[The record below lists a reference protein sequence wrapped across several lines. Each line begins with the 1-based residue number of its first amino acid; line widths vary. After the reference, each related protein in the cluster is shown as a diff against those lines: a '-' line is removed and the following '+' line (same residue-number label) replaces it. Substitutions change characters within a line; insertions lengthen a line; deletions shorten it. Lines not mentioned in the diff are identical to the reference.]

1 MAEVDTAGGA
11 RGGSRLPGT
20 AARTRGHR
28 SGLRRESPTAPPTRA
43 PAEGRLP
50 AGGVGW
56 SACKAGAKVDVHF
69 TPYTRKSTP
78 SGLWFKRKTQTYK
91 IFRKAHR
98 SSSGAPGLRELVSGS
113 TPEHDPWTE
122 KSAPGPRQLLS
133 LAGPEGAEA
142 LRTEETFAKHTLDRG
157 LQEDVRDLKPDSKIT
172 RQEETTPRTWAKAA
186 GDPVPQ
192 GARAPPNPEPLRQR
206 WPWGDA
212 SEATRRRHCQ
222 DATGRWREG

>member
-1 MAEVDTAGGA
+1 MDTD
-11 RGGSRLPGT
+11 RGS
-20 AARTRGHR
+20 
-28 SGLRRESPTAPPTRA
+28 EERA
-43 PAEGRLP
+43 PQPHQHARRRKGVFPRVVWAGPP
-50 AGGVGW
+50 ARR
-56 SACKAGAKVDVHF
+56 GAKVDVHF
-69 TPYTRKSTP
+69 TPHTRKSTP
-78 SGLWFKRKTQTYK
+78 SGSWFKRKTQTYK

-98 SSSGAPGLRELVSGS
+98 SSSGAPGLRELVSS
-113 TPEHDPWTE
+113 LTPEHDPWTE